1 MKRIFLIRHGETEWN
16 RAGRF
21 QGQRDVPL
29 SDLGRRQAMAVAEVL
44 SSVPFRRVVAS
55 SLSRAVETARP
66 LADRLG
72 LAVEPVEAFKEIGHG
87 DWEGMTAAEVERRHP
102 GAVER
107 WHTCPGEVTM
117 PGGESLSDVSA
128 RAWPAFLSLFED
140 DRDPAALFIHDAVLK
155 VILCNILA
163 APLGSFWRFQIA
175 NGSVTVAEMGPKG
188 LRIALMGYTAGEDL
202 LSRPE
207 QKGL

>member
-1 MKRIFLIRHGETEWN
+1 MKRIVLIRHGETAWN
-16 RAGRF
+16 CQGRF
-21 QGQRDVPL
+21 QGQMDIPL
-29 SDLGRRQAMAVAEVL
+29 NDLGRQQAETVAEVL
-44 SSVPFRRVVAS
+44 APVPFRRIVAS
-55 SLSRAVETARP
+55 DLSRAMATAVP
-66 LADRLG
+66 LALRLG
-72 LAVEPVEAFKEIGHG
+72 LAVEPMAAFREISHG
-87 DWEGMTAAEVERRHP
+87 GWEGKTATEVEQQWP
-102 GAVER
+102 GTLGQ
-107 WHTCPGEVTM
+107 WHTHPGEVTM

-140 DRDPAALFIHDAVLK
+140 DRDPVALFIHDAVLK
-155 VILCNILA
+155 VILCTILS

-188 LRIALMGYTAGEDL
+188 LRIALMGYTASEDL